1 MRRRVV
7 FPLAVILSLSALAL
21 CAPAIAALLH
31 IHGDTAN
38 LAARFL
44 PPSARHI
51 FGTDALGRDI
61 FVRLLFGARVSL
73 GVGFAAAAAAAFLG
87 TAVGLLAGYRG
98 GWTDALLMRATDM
111 LIALPLLP
119 LLIILSA
126 VDMKKLG
133 LPDGAAASFVKI
145 VALVGLTGWAMTA
158 RLVRA
163 RTLTLKEM
171 DFVTAARALGVKPLL
186 LVLRHILPNL
196 ADTVAVAA
204 ALSVGNFILIESVL
218 SFLGFGI
225 QPPLPSWGNML
236 TGAEDTIWTHASV
249 TVYPG
254 MMIFITVL
262 AFNFLADGLQKTRAP
277 AVRR

>member
-1 MRRRVV
+1 MRGRVV
-7 FPLAVILSLSALAL
+7 FPFLVIALFSTLAFF
-21 CAPAIAALLH
+21 APDIAALLH
-31 IHGDTAN
+31 IHGDTAD

-44 PPSARHI
+44 PPSRAHI
-51 FGTDALGRDI
+51 FGTDELGRDI
-61 FVRLLFGARVSL
+61 FVRLLYGGRVSL
-73 GVGFAAAAAAAFLG
+73 GVGFTAAAAAAVLG
-87 TAVGLLAGYRG
+87 TAVGLLSGYKG
-98 GWTDALLMRATDM
+98 GGTDALLMRLTDM
-111 LIALPLLP
+111 LIALPLLV
-119 LLIILSA
+119 ILSA
-126 VDMKKLG
+126 VDMHKLG
-133 LPDGAAASFVKI
+133 FLNGVDASFYKI

-163 RTLTLKEM
+163 RTLTLREM
-171 DFVTAARALGVKPLL
+171 DFVTAARALGVRPLR

-196 ADTVAVAA
+196 MDTVSVAA
-204 ALSVGNFILIESVL
+204 ALSVGNFILLESAL

-262 AFNFLADGLQKTRAP
+262 AFNFLADGLQGGKR
-277 AVRR
+277 V

>member
-111 LIALPLLP
+111 LIALP